1 MLLQRLGVTAIV
13 VLTQPFRTMVEAML
27 AYQETDRPL
36 PAVVLDHPMQNISS
50 EEIDQRAGQLADAAQ
65 RLLAGQEPG

>member
-13 VLTQPFRTMVEAML
+13 VLTEPFRTMVEAML

-36 PAVVLDHPMQNISS
+36 PAVVLDHPMQNITAD
-50 EEIDQRAGQLADAAQ
+50 EIDQRARQLADAAQ
-65 RLLAGQEPG
+65 RLLAGEDP